1 MIAIRSLDQHVD
13 SLLSYDFTALTEE
26 ELLRQL
32 EVVDDRRI
40 WVIAEAVRRRI
51 PQEKIHEITR
61 IDLWFIDKIAILTEM
76 EAALRTQPLTEELL
90 REAKRLEFPDYLIGK
105 LSGRTE
111 EEVKKQRLDAGIVA
125 AY

>member
-1 MIAIRSLDQHVD
+1 M
-13 SLLSYDFTALTEE
+13 TEE

-90 REAKRLEFPDYLIGK
+90 REAKASGISGLPDWKAERQDGRGSQK
-105 LSGRTE
+105 TASGCRH
-111 EEVKKQRLDAGIVA
+111 RGCL
-125 AY
+125 